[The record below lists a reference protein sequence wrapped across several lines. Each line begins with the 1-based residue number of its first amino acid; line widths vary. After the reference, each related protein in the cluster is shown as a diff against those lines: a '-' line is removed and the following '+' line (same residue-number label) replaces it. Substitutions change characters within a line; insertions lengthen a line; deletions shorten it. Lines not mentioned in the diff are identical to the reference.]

1 MRKKP
6 ETLESG
12 GQQPKPFTNGA
23 GPLSNPNAFIQHTFP
38 MMSPFVQ
45 AAVDT
50 LVRSMGNRAIPG
62 APYTVKKGVSEVRG
76 NEYTAFP
83 AQMDNRPV
91 MVFRRNG
98 TNEHYV
104 VPTEQLTNPLH
115 FIFGP
120 RVRSLFTEEQS
131 PAGGASPAGGQTTP
145 EQQQPGGAS
154 PAGGQTPQQ
163 QQQPLNLFEYMSKLP
178 PNERMLYTLLIYM
191 LLSDAISSVFG
202 RGRSG
207 GQAQSVPQ
215 QVGTS
220 WIPGPPRGSQWM
232 IWG

>member
-6 ETLESG
+6 ETLGSG

-23 GPLSNPNAFIQHTFP
+23 GPLSNPSAFVQHTFP
-38 MMSPFVQ
+38 MVSPFVQ

-50 LVRSMGNRAIPG
+50 LVRGMGNRAIPG

-91 MVFRRNG
+91 MVFRKNDTG
-98 TNEHYV
+98 EHYV
-104 VPTEQLTNPLH
+104 VPTEHLTNPLH
-115 FIFGP
+115 FFFMPG
-120 RVRSLFTEEQS
+120 VRSLIVKEQS
-131 PAGGASPAGGQTTP
+131 PSGETVSNAGAPMSGGAA
-145 EQQQPGGAS
+145 

-178 PNERMLYTLLIYM
+178 PNERLLYTLLIYM